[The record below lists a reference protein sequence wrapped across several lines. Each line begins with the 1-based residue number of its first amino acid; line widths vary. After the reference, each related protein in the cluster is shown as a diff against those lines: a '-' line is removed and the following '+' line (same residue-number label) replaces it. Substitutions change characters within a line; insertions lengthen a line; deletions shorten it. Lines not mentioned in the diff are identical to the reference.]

1 MTKHVKTHGLTGD
14 KDPAVVKAMRDAE
27 AADRD
32 RLRAQFRP
40 TKEPALSFDYNEKR
54 ALEAWTA
61 YFCSTFGSFRDIER
75 PQFKH
80 FWSTITNVPPPIT
93 CRRAF
98 RNYVVS
104 EAEIALKASIGTLG
118 GKYVT
123 LAVDSG
129 TIWHRYLTV
138 VALVAGYD
146 PLLIAATPSKTIGD
160 GRLTAVNVANYLRSV
175 VIRLTAAGATV
186 VAIVAD
192 NASNLQAALRLI
204 VGDADEAEAEAAAP
218 ADPDSAPDDDLEAGQ
233 DEETGDTAVVA
244 LERASANGHRI
255 LPQRC
260 EAHTGQLIVDDLLK
274 GPFANYIAPFR
285 DPNKDYVKLTQK
297 TPVATRWNSTFE
309 AIDDIVK
316 HKKAEMKNDTDH
328 TSLQTLANLLR
339 PFARMTDTLQ
349 SNDAGL
355 WQMFAALQKLL
366 RHFVQESADHQ
377 AVRRA
382 LVTRASMLI
391 SPALFVLAWMSPNL
405 PRQQVSAEHAA
416 TAIACHALLLGDASP
431 LATAYRPAVTLEKI
445 SKSGFLARMP
455 QPTVSS
461 IDVEVAQLEANA
473 DLAKRLLSIAP
484 TEASVERVFSAL
496 KINVSRLR
504 TRCDPKTAVSQVMHN
519 VCRKFLQTG
528 YVHQPSTDEIDPET
542 FLWVVQ
548 HGAAHNKLP
557 ETKRDK
563 LKCGKCGTSHEDPAK
578 YRTFGAAYENM
589 VTCIKCAQ
597 WFGVSCLSLT
607 QREAANIMNINYVC
621 DHPACQARAH
631 DKWMCDAYLEYLAEN
646 GFQDGGVGPARDRA
660 RRRR

>member
-1 MTKHVKTHGLTGD
+1 
-14 KDPAVVKAMRDAE
+14 
-27 AADRD
+27 
-32 RLRAQFRP
+32 
-40 TKEPALSFDYNEKR
+40 
-54 ALEAWTA
+54 
-61 YFCSTFGSFRDIER
+61 
-75 PQFKH
+75 
-80 FWSTITNVPPPIT
+80 
-93 CRRAF
+93 
-98 RNYVVS
+98 
-104 EAEIALKASIGTLG
+104 
-118 GKYVT
+118 
-123 LAVDSG
+123 
-129 TIWHRYLTV
+129 
-138 VALVAGYD
+138 
-146 PLLIAATPSKTIGD
+146 
-160 GRLTAVNVANYLRSV
+160 
-175 VIRLTAAGATV
+175 
-186 VAIVAD
+186 
-192 NASNLQAALRLI
+192 
-204 VGDADEAEAEAAAP
+204 
-218 ADPDSAPDDDLEAGQ
+218 LEAGP
-233 DEETGDTAVVA
+233 DEETGDTAIVA

-260 EAHTGQLIVDDLLK
+260 EAHTSQLIVDDLLK

-285 DPNKDYVKLTQK
+285 DPNKNYVKLTQK

-339 PFARMTDTLQ
+339 PFALMTNTLQ
-349 SNDAGL
+349 SDDAGL

-366 RHFVQESADHQ
+366 RHFVQDSADHQ

-382 LVTRASMLI
+382 LAIRAPMLI
-391 SPALFVLAWMSPNL
+391 SPALLVLAWMAPNL

-416 TAIACHALLLGDASP
+416 TAIACHALLLGDAFP
-431 LATAYRPAVTLEKI
+431 LANAYRPVVTLEKI
-445 SKSGFLARMP
+445 SKSSFVARMP
-455 QPTVSS
+455 QPTASS
-461 IDVEVAQLEANA
+461 IDVEVAQFEANA

-504 TRCDPKTAVSQVMHN
+504 TRCNPKTAVSQVMYN

-528 YVHQPSTDEIDPET
+528 CVHQPSTEEIDPET

-548 HGAAHNKLP
+548 NGAAHNKLP

-578 YRTFGAAYENM
+578 YKTFGAYYEKM

-607 QREAANIMNINYVC
+607 QREAANIMNIDYVC
-621 DHPACQARAH
+621 DNPACQARAH
-631 DKWMCDAYLEYLAEN
+631 DNWKCDAYYEYLAEN
-646 GFQDGGVGPARDRA
+646 GFEDGGVGPARDRA